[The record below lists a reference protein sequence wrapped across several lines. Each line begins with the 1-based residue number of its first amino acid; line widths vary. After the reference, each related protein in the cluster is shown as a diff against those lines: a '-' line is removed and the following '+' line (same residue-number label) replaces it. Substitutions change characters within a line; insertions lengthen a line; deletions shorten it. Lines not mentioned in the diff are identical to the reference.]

1 MSLYLLLHFHMKY
14 FIWCMY
20 FLIIFLNITF
30 SASWKTYS
38 GTTAEQVLDRV
49 VDNSKTENIIES
61 QFDNVINK
69 GTFGQDKKISGTL
82 DSIRD
87 NISFYLNWI
96 LFLGLTGATILIV
109 YNGFLLVFTPVAGD
123 QLEKVKKRLLNI
135 VVGVVVMTGFY
146 FIIKV
151 SLSVMNMILE

>member
-1 MSLYLLLHFHMKY
+1 MKY
-14 FIWCMY
+14 FFSVTFC
-20 FLIIFLNITF
+20 FLFFLNITF
-30 SASWKTYS
+30 SASRKTYS
-38 GTTAEQVLDRV
+38 WTTAENVLDRV
-49 VDNSKTENIIES
+49 VDNSKTNIIES
-61 QFDNVINK
+61 KFDNVINK

-87 NISFYLNWI
+87 NISFYLNWV

-146 FIIKV
+146 FIIKI